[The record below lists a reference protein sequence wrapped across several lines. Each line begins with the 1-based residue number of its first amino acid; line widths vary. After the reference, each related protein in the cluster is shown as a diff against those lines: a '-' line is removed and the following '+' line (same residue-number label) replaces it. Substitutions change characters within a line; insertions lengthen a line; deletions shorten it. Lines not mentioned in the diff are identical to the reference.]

1 MMFYLISFLSYYNFC
16 DFFILLG
23 VKSRRNLKRLAGSG
37 GVAERWEE
45 KPIFEIGQN
54 GCNFL
59 YQNINGKL
67 IFDVCVVRGALWGG
81 RGGQGRARRGCQN
94 NKNVVIIHGKS
105 LEVHLTILPSPGKSL
120 GV

>member
-1 MMFYLISFLSYYNFC
+1 MRDDRCRTDLE
-16 DFFILLG
+16 
-23 VKSRRNLKRLAGSG
+23 RLAGSG
-37 GVAERWEE
+37 DVAERWEE

-67 IFDVCVVRGALWGG
+67 IFDVCVVRGPLWGG
-81 RGGQGRARRGCQN
+81 RGAQGRARRGCQN
-94 NKNVVIIHGKS
+94 NKNVLIIRGKC
-105 LEVHLTILPSPGKSL
+105 LGVHLTILPSPGKSL